1 MEEALSYIDFLVSG
15 DFIMTRFK
23 LLVKVT
29 KKGDMFFYSFV
40 LLCVY
45 LQDIK
50 VLTVLKCKAGN
61 EPYTTLNYIDVRQL
75 TISRKLGAQKQTVIL
90 Y

>member
-1 MEEALSYIDFLVSG
+1 MC
-15 DFIMTRFK
+15 MW
-23 LLVKVT
+23 
-29 KKGDMFFYSFV
+29 
-40 LLCVY
+40 

-50 VLTVLKCKAGN
+50 VLIVLKCKAGN

-90 Y
+90 YWQVIRDLSKYYTGISFQF